1 MCTTGK
7 WAAFTQKKKERKTKS
22 LSAIKIKNVQIERR
36 HKVWGTN
43 EKEDVTFKG

>member
-7 WAAFTQKKKERKTKS
+7 WAAFTQNERKTKS